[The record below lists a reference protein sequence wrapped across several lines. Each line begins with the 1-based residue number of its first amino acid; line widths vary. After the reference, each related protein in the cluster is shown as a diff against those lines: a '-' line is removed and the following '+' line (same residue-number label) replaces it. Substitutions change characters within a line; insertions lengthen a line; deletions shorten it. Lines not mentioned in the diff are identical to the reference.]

1 MGRLRVA
8 HIHFRTRHN
17 VGDSA
22 VVLAIRQ
29 LLDGPLRRPRWSSIG
44 LRDLGQPA
52 SPGLAR
58 RINRH
63 DLVIVGG
70 GGLYSRWGLP
80 LDPAALSAIKVPLVV
95 FGAGLNRN
103 LADPPLSAAQ
113 LDSIG
118 QLHELARLAS
128 VRDSASQRLLAGLGH
143 QAVLGGDP
151 ALWLQPR
158 RPWLQWARLQWPG
171 LSGGPAAGP
180 RIGFNLAA
188 HGWAGQ
194 AECLEPVLAACVPVL
209 QALAARPGARLVYLV
224 HSDAEREL
232 LPRLQAVLPGLLAC
246 RAGAAGL
253 RWIYG
258 QLDLVISMMLHS
270 SILAAA
276 AGTPVINLAYDDK
289 NRAFMEDI
297 GCGAWQ
303 LPADGVESRLL
314 GELAQRALAMG
325 HAAAVDPAT
334 LAMFRART
342 DEFITGVAALVGR

>member
-1 MGRLRVA
+1 MRRLRIA
-8 HIHFRTRHN
+8 HLHFRTRHN
-17 VGDSA
+17 AGDAA
-22 VVLAIRQ
+22 VVQAIRQ
-29 LLDGPLRRPRWSSIG
+29 LLDAPLDRPRWTSIR
-44 LRDLGQPA
+44 LRELNPPA

-80 LDPAALSAIKVPLVV
+80 LDPAVLAALSRPLVV

-113 LDSIG
+113 LDSIDL
-118 QLHELARLAS
+118 LHQRAALAS
-128 VRDSASQRLLAGLGH
+128 VRDSASQQLLAGRGH
-143 QAVLGGDP
+143 RAELTGDP
-151 ALWLQPR
+151 ALWLAPR
-158 RPWLQWARLQWPG
+158 RPWLPRPG
-171 LSGGPAAGP
+171 LAGPAAGP

-194 AECLEPVLAACVPVL
+194 AQCLDAVLDACLPVLRE
-209 QALAARPGARLVYLV
+209 LAAARGARLVYLV
-224 HSDAEREL
+224 HSDAERQL
-232 LPRLQAVLPGLLAC
+232 LPRLRAALPALRVC
-246 RAGAAGL
+246 RAGPAVL
-253 RWIYG
+253 RWTYG

-297 GCGAWQ
+297 GRAGWQ
-303 LPADGVESRLL
+303 LPADGVTA
-314 GELAQRALAMG
+314 GALAALVERALAAG
-325 HAAAVDPAT
+325 PAAAAPPDRMAAFRTAT
-334 LAMFRART
+334 DA
-342 DEFITGVAALVGR
+342 FIAGLAALVGR